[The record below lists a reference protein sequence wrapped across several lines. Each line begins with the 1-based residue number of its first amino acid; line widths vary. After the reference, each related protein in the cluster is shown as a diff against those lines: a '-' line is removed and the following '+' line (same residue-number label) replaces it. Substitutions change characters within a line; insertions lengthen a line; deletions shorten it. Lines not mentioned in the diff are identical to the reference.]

1 MSLSKLVTVFS
12 VLEDPRS
19 TKSRLHCL
27 SDVLT
32 IILCSA
38 MAGVE
43 GWENIELWAEEHE
56 GWLKEFLPLENGIP
70 SHDTMER
77 VLEAISPKQ
86 FQSCLI
92 KLVKIFQES
101 KPESDLYKTIAIDG
115 KTLRRSFDNARNLST
130 LHLVGAWASG
140 IRLFLGQVSTEGKGN
155 ELAGIRE
162 ILQIL
167 DVKGSTVTIDAMGAQ
182 KDICETIANAKGDYC
197 IGLKG
202 NQGLFFEAVGLQL
215 GGASVGA
222 LEKIYGLPV
231 ETTDKGHGRIEV
243 RRYWLADDVERYV
256 DPSEW
261 KGLKAIGIADRT
273 VIKGEEEKFERRFF
287 IVSFAKNVGRFANAV
302 RSHWHVES
310 DHWILD
316 VTFNEDA
323 SRIRKRNAAQN
334 MAITRRMVYS
344 IMRQVPGKRNIKQKR
359 MLASFKPQRIVE
371 ALANFGD

>member
-1 MSLSKLVTVFS
+1 MSLSKLSTIFS
-12 VLEDPRS
+12 ILEDPRS
-19 TKSRLHCL
+19 TKSRLHSL

-32 IILCSA
+32 IILCAS

-56 GWLKEFLPLENGIP
+56 TWLKEFLPLENGIP

-77 VLEAISPKQ
+77 VLEAISPKN
-86 FQSCLI
+86 FQSCLM

-101 KPESDLYKTIAIDG
+101 KPESDSYKTIAIDG
-115 KTLRRSFDNARNLST
+115 KTLRRSFDNARSLST

-162 ILQIL
+162 ILQLL
-167 DVKGSTVTIDAMGAQ
+167 DIKGSTVTIDAMGAQ
-182 KDICETIANAKGDYC
+182 KDICETIANAKGNYC

-202 NQGLFFEAVGLQL
+202 NQGLFFEAVTLQL
-215 GGASVGA
+215 GGASVES
-222 LEKIYGLPV
+222 LEKRYGLPV

-243 RRYWLADDVERYV
+243 RRYWLANDIENYID
-256 DPSEW
+256 SNSW

-273 VIKGEEEKFERRFF
+273 VIKGNEEKFERRFF
-287 IVSFAKNVGRFANAV
+287 IVSFAKNVDRFANAV

-316 VTFNEDA
+316 VTFNEDS

-359 MLASFKPQRIVE
+359 MLASFKPERIAQAIAYFV
-371 ALANFGD
+371 D